1 MLKPNL
7 QVILN
12 ALSRGNNSRLA
23 IINLSVCSF
32 PMTIGIPTPHSHP
45 VSDSQRAKILA
56 RIQADRTN
64 KAQRLETMRQRQQVG
79 LEIARQA
86 AQILKEQF
94 QVKRV
99 VLFGS
104 LLNVES
110 MHDHSDIDLA
120 VWGLADDQL
129 LSAWS
134 TLDTSI
140 DFQAAFPYIDLV
152 PVEKAFAHIRNSIET
167 AHLEL

>member
-1 MLKPNL
+1 
-7 QVILN
+7 
-12 ALSRGNNSRLA
+12 
-23 IINLSVCSF
+23 
-32 PMTIGIPTPHSHP
+32 MTTDVSKTRNYP
-45 VSDSQRAKILA
+45 VSNSQRAKILA
-56 RIQADRTN
+56 RIQADRAN
-64 KAQRLETMRQRQQVG
+64 KVQRLEAMRHRQQLG
-79 LEIARQA
+79 MEIAKQA

-99 VLFGS
+99 VVFGS

-110 MHDHSDIDLA
+110 MHEHSDIDIA

-134 TLDTSI
+134 TLDTNL

-152 PVEKAFAHIRNSIET
+152 PAEKAFPYIQNSIEKT
-167 AHLEL
+167 HLEL